1 MINFDPLIQACSYLL
16 HNAPEAEE
24 ARSYLDNR
32 LKKET
37 QEKFAFG
44 YFPPSNQMNL
54 LSNWLNAADLKELA
68 LCYTKEMGGSE
79 GGRSISVGS
88 FDRHPLI
95 MPYKDVYGHIIGI
108 VGRSLLSDAD
118 RAEKKVAKYKNTVF
132 TKGSHLFGLDQA
144 KSHILSSDRAY
155 VVEGQFDAI
164 KAMEQGLHNIVA
176 LGSADMTAYQ
186 FSLLC
191 RYSPRITLILD
202 NDEAGERGR
211 KRAME
216 KYADFAEI
224 RNVYLPEP
232 NKDIDEY
239 LSSNDIQQLDTFL
252 KEGEMYQ

>member
-1 MINFDPLIQACSYLL
+1 MINFDLLIQACSYLL

-24 ARSYLDNR
+24 ARAYLDSR

-44 YFPPSNQMNL
+44 YFPPNNQIGL
-54 LSNWLNAADLKELA
+54 LGNWVNVADLKDLS
-68 LCYTKEMGGSE
+68 LLYVKEMGGPE
-79 GGRSISVGS
+79 GKQSISVGS

-95 MPYKDVYGHIIGI
+95 MPYKDAYGNVIGI
-108 VGRSLLSDAD
+108 VGRSLLPDAA

-144 KSHILSSDRAY
+144 KSHILSADFVY
-155 VVEGQFDAI
+155 VVEGQFDVI
-164 KAMEQGLHNIVA
+164 KAMERGLNNIVA

-191 RYSPRITLILD
+191 RYSPRIILILD

-211 KRAME
+211 KRATE
-216 KYADFAEI
+216 KYANFAEI
-224 RNVYLPEP
+224 RNIYLPKP

-239 LSSNDIQQLDTFL
+239 LTYNDIYGLDAL
-252 KEGEMYQ
+252 VGEEETC

>member
-1 MINFDPLIQACSYLL
+1 MMNFDSLIQACSYLL

-24 ARSYLDNR
+24 VRVYLNNR

-44 YFPPSNQMNL
+44 YFPPSSQIKL
-54 LSNWLNAADLKELA
+54 LANWISAVDLKDLS
-68 LCYTKEMGGSE
+68 LLYTKETSGSD
-79 GGRSISVGS
+79 GVRSIVVGS

-95 MPYKDVYGHIIGI
+95 MPYKDVYGNIIGI
-108 VGRSLLSDAD
+108 VGRSLLSDAA
-118 RAEKKVAKYKNTVF
+118 RTEKKIAKYKNTVF

-144 KSHILSSDRAY
+144 KGHILSSGFVY

-164 KAMEQGLHNIVA
+164 KAMEQGLNNIVA

-186 FSLLC
+186 FALLC
-191 RYSPRITLILD
+191 RYSSQIRLLLD

-211 KRAME
+211 KRAIE
-216 KYADFAEI
+216 KYANFAEI
-224 RNVYLPEP
+224 SNIYLPSP

-239 LSSNDIQQLDTFL
+239 LSSNTVEGLDILFE
-252 KEGEMYQ
+252 EGETC